1 MIEIGTKIC
10 YYSFMDN
17 ASEKYM
23 KIFETIEGEFDELG
37 QLVSAVEVMSD
48 HKLYSHYLKRIKKI
62 EGIANK
68 FKNYKSL
75 LKDIEFFGEFNDSPN
90 EVQEISKK
98 AEELFAELVNDYA
111 ESLDKQDERV
121 QVEIC
126 SKEDDLLVEELVK
139 IFENFCKLK
148 DFEFDSSLDAA
159 TEVMTISGENV
170 YNSLSVFSGKVKKV
184 YRGNETNASVVVLDI
199 QNQEIEINPEDL
211 IIQTSKSSGAGGQH
225 INKTESAVKII
236 HVPTGIFAEC
246 QDERSQTKNK
256 ENAMQ
261 RLIQKI
267 TQNTKEKAEK
277 HEKNQ
282 RKELKDKLFGSTPAI
297 VLDFDLNK
305 LFVKSNKTEYKLKEI
320 LEGNLDLIVN
330 NNI

>member
-10 YYSFMDN
+10 YYSSMDN
-17 ASEKYM
+17 ASEKYLR
-23 KIFETIEGEFDELG
+23 IFETIEGEFDELQ

-48 HKLYSHYLKRIKKI
+48 HKLYSHYLKRIKKL

-68 FKNYKSL
+68 FKKYKSL
-75 LKDIEFFGEFNDSPN
+75 LKDIEFFAELKDDLNEIQNISND
-90 EVQEISKK
+90 
-98 AEELFAELVNDYA
+98 ADELFAELVKEYV
-111 ESLDKQDERV
+111 ESLDKQDECV

-126 SKEDDLLVEELVK
+126 SKEDGLLVDELVK
-139 IFENFCKLK
+139 IFENFCELK
-148 DFEFDSSLDAA
+148 NFEYECAVNGDTTVL
-159 TEVMTISGENV
+159 TISGENV
-170 YNSLSVFSGKVKKV
+170 YDSLSVFSGRVKKV
-184 YRGNETNASVVVLDI
+184 CQGCETYASVVVLSV

-256 ENAMQ
+256 EKAMQ

-305 LFVKSNKTEYKLKEI
+305 VFVKPNKTEYKLKEI

-330 NNI
+330 I